1 MAEHENDG
9 GAPRPDGST
18 PPDSPA
24 RRPAEH
30 RRAPH
35 EFGFRTKALHA
46 GGVPDAVHGSRAVP
60 IHQTSS
66 FVFESADDA
75 ANLFALQKYGNIYS
89 RIGNPTVAAFE
100 ERIATLEG
108 GIGAVATASGMAA
121 EFITFAAL
129 CQAGDHIVASAK
141 LYGGT
146 VTQLDVS
153 LRRFGVETTFVDSS
167 EAADFE
173 AAVQENTKAVYTEIV
188 ANPSGDIVDLPG
200 LAEVAHRHGV
210 PLVVDATLTPPY
222 LIRPIEHGA
231 DIVIHSATKF
241 LGGHGTTLGGVV
253 VESGTFPW
261 DNGKFPQMTE
271 PVPSYGNV
279 SWWGNFG
286 EYGFLTKLRSEQ
298 LRDFGPSLAPQSAF
312 QLLIGVETLA
322 QRMDAHLA
330 NAQQV
335 AAWLEEDPRVGW
347 VRYAGLPSHPHHGRA
362 RQLLPHGVG
371 SVFSF
376 GVAGGREAG
385 AEFIANLQLASHL
398 ANIGDAK
405 TLVLHPASTTH
416 QQLTA
421 EQLEAGGVSEDLIRL
436 SVGIEDVAD
445 ILWDLDQALTAAT
458 GTTREGEPVPGTGAA
473 VVGTQGK
480 TAADGTEKEA

>member
-9 GAPRPDGST
+9 GASRADG
-18 PPDSPA
+18 A
-24 RRPAEH
+24 VEH
-30 RRAPH
+30 RPAPH

-129 CQAGDHIVASAK
+129 CGAGDHIVASSK

-188 ANPSGDIVDLPG
+188 ANPSGDVVDLPG
-200 LAEVAHRHGV
+200 LAEVAHRHGI

-347 VRYAGLPSHPHHGRA
+347 VRYAEIGRA
-362 RQLLPHGVG
+362 HV
-371 SVFSF
+371 
-376 GVAGGREAG
+376 
-385 AEFIANLQLASHL
+385 
-398 ANIGDAK
+398 
-405 TLVLHPASTTH
+405 
-416 QQLTA
+416 
-421 EQLEAGGVSEDLIRL
+421 
-436 SVGIEDVAD
+436 
-445 ILWDLDQALTAAT
+445 
-458 GTTREGEPVPGTGAA
+458 
-473 VVGTQGK
+473 
-480 TAADGTEKEA
+480 